1 MAGVRVS
8 TMTPPMKSG
17 KRVVFVSVDDGT
29 GCVDAAFFD
38 DAQALSGPELFGTPM
53 LLIRGTT
60 RRTGPRGISVTAHQ
74 AWDLRQLMDGTAPL
88 PFAPARTRPLAA
100 G

>member
-1 MAGVRVS
+1 
-8 TMTPPMKSG
+8 
-17 KRVVFVSVDDGT
+17 
-29 GCVDAAFFD
+29 
-38 DAQALSGPELFGTPM
+38 M

-88 PFAPARTRPLAA
+88 PFAPARTAPWPPAEPA
-100 G
+100 DGSGPGTHCP